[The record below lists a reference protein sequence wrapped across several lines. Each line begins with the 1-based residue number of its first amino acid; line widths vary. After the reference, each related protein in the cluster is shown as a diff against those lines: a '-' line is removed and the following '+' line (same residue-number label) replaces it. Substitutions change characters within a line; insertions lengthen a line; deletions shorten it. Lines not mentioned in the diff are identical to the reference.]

1 MNNKFRVALKSL
13 LWILIPAVALFV
25 IGFIQN
31 AFMHKRLDLFPE
43 FPTYLGLSTIFWK
56 DSVLALWQMAQIVIF
71 VGIPFFIA
79 NISLLTFL
87 EKKMGKLLSAG
98 LATLIYITTFL
109 LITYTI
115 LSTLYRGDGLAAAVI
130 LLYGGLAL
138 VIYLIN
144 AVFICR
150 RSSKPL

>member
-1 MNNKFRVALKSL
+1 
-13 LWILIPAVALFV
+13 
-25 IGFIQN
+25 
-31 AFMHKRLDLFPE
+31 
-43 FPTYLGLSTIFWK
+43 
-56 DSVLALWQMAQIVIF
+56 
-71 VGIPFFIA
+71 
-79 NISLLTFL
+79 
-87 EKKMGKLLSAG
+87 MGKLLSAG